1 MKNKEQL
8 NKTLWHNISVKEA
21 VSLLG
26 SDVKQ
31 GVNKNEVDFR
41 KKNYG
46 QNKMI
51 KAKKF
56 SLVKTFLSQFNSPL
70 IYLLIFASIV
80 TFMMKEYTDSIVIG
94 LSVLANAFFGF
105 GEEMKVSRVFAK
117 LHSALKTT
125 ATVIRGGHKKEVLQE
140 DLVVGDLII
149 LRTGDKVP
157 ADGRVIFSENLQI
170 SEAILTG
177 ESETSPKVTRKLS
190 EETQLADRENM
201 VYMGSLVEAGKGS
214 ALVTAVGESTQVG
227 DIAFLL
233 KETEELK
240 SPLQKKIAKLGR
252 FIGAIVVAL
261 VGVLFVGGLLRG
273 DSPLET
279 FEAAV
284 AIAVGGVPESLPIVV
299 TVILAIGME
308 RLLRKKGLVRKMNSI
323 ETLGSASVICF
334 DKTKTLTQGKME
346 LDQLIADNKILAT
359 KIGVICN
366 EAYVENPDEKFDDW
380 IINGAP
386 TDKAL
391 FLMGA
396 KKKIF
401 GISFA
406 EKSQEILK
414 LSFDFH
420 HKFQASLIRE
430 NQKLFIYAVGAPEKL
445 LERSINKAGWQ
456 EKSEKLAEQG
466 LRIVGLAYKEIK
478 KIPENPKA
486 LREQTKGLTF
496 VGLAG
501 LKDPLRE
508 GIKKAIDKTRRAGI
522 EPIIITGDQTKTA
535 LFIAQEAGIQ
545 VGAHQVLEGRDLDG
559 MSESQL
565 KKTVHNFKIYV
576 RAEPR
581 HKIRIVNAWQKNGKV
596 VAMVGDGVND
606 APAIKQADIGI
617 AVGSGT
623 EIAKEASDLVLLN
636 DSFDI
641 IIEAVA
647 EGRTIL
653 NNLRKSIAYVLSDS
667 FASIIVVGVA
677 KVVFGWPLPILP
689 VQILWNNFIEDTL
702 PTIAYA
708 FEPPEK
714 GIMKKKA
721 ETIKTSLLTKEMK
734 ILIFVV
740 GIIEQFIILF
750 MFWLLWVRLGW
761 DLAYVRTLMFG
772 FFALDT
778 AFVIYS
784 FKDLNRNIWQ
794 IDLFNNKWLNSA
806 SIFVVVAFLSTIYVP
821 FLQVLIKT
829 VPIDLKGWLILGGII
844 FTNISLIEITKY
856 IFIIRRKRGR

>member
-346 LDQLIADNKILAT
+346 L
-359 KIGVICN
+359 
-366 EAYVENPDEKFDDW
+366 
-380 IINGAP
+380 
-386 TDKAL
+386 
-391 FLMGA
+391 
-396 KKKIF
+396 
-401 GISFA
+401 
-406 EKSQEILK
+406 
-414 LSFDFH
+414 
-420 HKFQASLIRE
+420 
-430 NQKLFIYAVGAPEKL
+430 
-445 LERSINKAGWQ
+445 
-456 EKSEKLAEQG
+456 
-466 LRIVGLAYKEIK
+466 
-478 KIPENPKA
+478 
-486 LREQTKGLTF
+486 
-496 VGLAG
+496 
-501 LKDPLRE
+501 
-508 GIKKAIDKTRRAGI
+508 
-522 EPIIITGDQTKTA
+522 
-535 LFIAQEAGIQ
+535 
-545 VGAHQVLEGRDLDG
+545 
-559 MSESQL
+559 
-565 KKTVHNFKIYV
+565 
-576 RAEPR
+576 
-581 HKIRIVNAWQKNGKV
+581 
-596 VAMVGDGVND
+596 
-606 APAIKQADIGI
+606 
-617 AVGSGT
+617 
-623 EIAKEASDLVLLN
+623 
-636 DSFDI
+636 
-641 IIEAVA
+641 
-647 EGRTIL
+647 
-653 NNLRKSIAYVLSDS
+653 
-667 FASIIVVGVA
+667 
-677 KVVFGWPLPILP
+677 
-689 VQILWNNFIEDTL
+689 
-702 PTIAYA
+702 
-708 FEPPEK
+708 
-714 GIMKKKA
+714 
-721 ETIKTSLLTKEMK
+721 
-734 ILIFVV
+734 
-740 GIIEQFIILF
+740 
-750 MFWLLWVRLGW
+750 
-761 DLAYVRTLMFG
+761 
-772 FFALDT
+772 
-778 AFVIYS
+778 
-784 FKDLNRNIWQ
+784 
-794 IDLFNNKWLNSA
+794 
-806 SIFVVVAFLSTIYVP
+806 
-821 FLQVLIKT
+821 
-829 VPIDLKGWLILGGII
+829 
-844 FTNISLIEITKY
+844 
-856 IFIIRRKRGR
+856 